1 MTNDLE
7 TIGYRRVTDLSTTDT
22 SAPLN
27 IQQIT
32 LPVKVFNDAIVAIQK

>member
-1 MTNDLE
+1 MTDELE
-7 TIGYRRVTDLSTTDT
+7 TIGYRRVTDLSTIDT

-32 LPVKVFNDAIVAIQK
+32 FLVKVLNDAIVAIQK

>member
-1 MTNDLE
+1 
-7 TIGYRRVTDLSTTDT
+7 VTDLSTIDT

-32 LPVKVFNDAIVAIQK
+32 FLVKVLNDAIVAIQK